1 MPNKPMTRDER
12 LLITGIRKLA
22 GRRAHLRHCLPPL
35 LLFRPVAVIAAHP
48 DSTPEERQW
57 GAPVLDHLKAAC
69 HEPYLDLSTIDRIN
83 CENLALET
91 AKWAMRETSEGKPRA
106 AIWAALTVLYWLA
119 TDEEHGLLVEESHL
133 HHAVYSLLEASER
146 HPDIVSR
153 YENSARKAAK
163 RLAKVLA
170 RIELFPTAA
179 AHPIREAA

>member
-1 MPNKPMTRDER
+1 MPHKPMTRDER

-35 LLFRPVAVIAAHP
+35 MLARPVSVIADHP
-48 DSTPEERQW
+48 ESTPEERQW
-57 GAPVLDHLKAAC
+57 GAPVLDHLWFAYR
-69 HEPYLDLSTIDRIN
+69 EPFAELPIIDRRN
-83 CENLALET
+83 CEQLAVEI

-146 HPDIVSR
+146 HPDIVAR

-170 RIELFPTAA
+170 RIELFPAA
-179 AHPIREAA
+179 QPMREAA